1 MTSALCALA
10 LLAALAGPICLRL
23 RHDPGFVTGRDGRLS
38 TSIVLALA
46 WTVIL
51 VWLLLAILG
60 YGLTAGGGIAYFR
73 GADGPLSTLTTVYLP
88 LLGGPYVALIAA
100 KAVVGLRVEHGSM
113 AKPAAKPTESGRRP
127 LRELIANDSGRTDL
141 VDLQYVVLSAVTML
155 YVVLFYLADVG
166 GGLPRLPAEMWALTG
181 APAGAYLVNKM
192 AVRANPVIT
201 NVALEG
207 GRLTVEGGGFTPDPA
222 GPPPLLT
229 VDDTPLPTGTD
240 PLTGS
245 LTATLP
251 APGTPPFTVVVTA
264 RGLRSDPYRYE
275 PAPKPPPRSRPNSDR
290 RADRQGG
297 LVLLVAGVVAGHPG
311 PVAAD
316 RRHAPAASGVRR
328 QEEQDAVV
336 GLAPAH
342 LPHPGVRQ
350 QFRDRLGQLRREPPG
365 RIRRPVRVGGEPSR
379 LGPGQHP
386 VRGRRGQ
393 GLVQHGE
400 RPGRGPLAA
409 PHGVERRARGR
420 P

>member
-1 MTSALCALA
+1 MASALCALA

-23 RHDPGFVTGRDGRLS
+23 GRDPGFVTGRDGRLS

-201 NVALEG
+201 NVALED
-207 GRLTVEGGGFTPDPA
+207 GRLTVEGGGFTPVPT
-222 GPPPLLT
+222 GPPTLLT

-240 PLTGS
+240 PLTGA

-275 PAPKPPPRSRPNSDR
+275 PALKPP
-290 RADRQGG
+290 
-297 LVLLVAGVVAGHPG
+297 V
-311 PVAAD
+311 PV
-316 RRHAPAASGVRR
+316 PA
-328 QEEQDAVV
+328 
-336 GLAPAH
+336 
-342 LPHPGVRQ
+342 Q
-350 QFRDRLGQLRREPPG
+350 QPPT
-365 RIRRPVRVGGEPSR
+365 
-379 LGPGQHP
+379 
-386 VRGRRGQ
+386 
-393 GLVQHGE
+393 
-400 RPGRGPLAA
+400 A
-409 PHGVERRARGR
+409 
-420 P
+420 